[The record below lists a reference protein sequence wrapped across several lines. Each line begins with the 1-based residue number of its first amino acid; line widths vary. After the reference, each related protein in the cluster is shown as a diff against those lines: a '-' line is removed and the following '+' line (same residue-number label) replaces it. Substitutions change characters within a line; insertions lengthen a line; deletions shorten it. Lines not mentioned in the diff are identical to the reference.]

1 MKTKK
6 TITIL
11 EDDRDLREI
20 LTAQFI
26 AQGYDVYGGPSGF
39 DIIKDVLARKPDL
52 IVTDLGLSGSSGHD
66 VIKLFQGRGLVA
78 KVPIIVISAQDKAK
92 VEAAAKRLDA
102 VAYLSKPF
110 DPSRLLDLVHRHL
123 ADAPAAC
130 PPPTLVRE
138 DVA

>member
-1 MKTKK
+1 MKK
-6 TITIL
+6 TIAIL
-11 EDDRDLREI
+11 EDDCDLREV

-26 AQGYDVYGGPSGF
+26 AHGYDVYGGPSGF

-102 VAYLSKPF
+102 VACLSKPF
-110 DPSRLLDLVHRHL
+110 DPSQLLDLVHRHL
-123 ADAPAAC
+123 VGAPAAC
-130 PPPTLVRE
+130 PPATPSRP
-138 DVA
+138 